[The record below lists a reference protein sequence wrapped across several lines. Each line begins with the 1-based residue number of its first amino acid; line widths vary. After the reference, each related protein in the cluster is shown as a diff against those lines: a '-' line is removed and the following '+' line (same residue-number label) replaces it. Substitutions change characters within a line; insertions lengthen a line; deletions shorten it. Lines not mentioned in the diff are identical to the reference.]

1 MRDEAARLRER
12 GAAGGGAKAERTGDW
27 TMKIPA
33 ICGIAVLPILLV
45 LLAGC
50 ASQRSAEDV
59 AAANAN
65 ANCLRRE
72 VQAVAPQPV
81 DLETATLAVMARC
94 DFPGVIER
102 PLIAKYPGY
111 RDYIH
116 EAARKRYAEIMDA
129 TRQDIALARASR

>member
-1 MRDEAARLRER
+1 
-12 GAAGGGAKAERTGDW
+12 
-27 TMKIPA
+27 MKIKA
-33 ICGIAVLPILLV
+33 ICGIAILPIF
-45 LLAGC
+45 LADC

-65 ANCLRRE
+65 ADCLRRE

-111 RDYIH
+111 RDCIH